1 MPRILLALLICL
13 SSSLYAIG
21 GFTRAISP
29 SYIEL
34 SSKPPILM
42 SDYSVTE
49 LLLIEDTS
57 TRLMAAP
64 FLIWMEAGLAVY
76 EQIANAM
83 ITNQLN
89 TLKKMK
95 AAEIILKVADG
106 KSITKEDIDF
116 LMASYSMDFDKFPYA
131 PFVYN
136 FGDGYALTKQAA
148 GRVQER
154 HKVAKVDILSSD
166 GMNAFML
173 FPIEK
178 PYLQINDIVMP
189 PLVFVE
195 YGGLLCAYT
204 IDLSNG
210 RMKFFDPKRIGGDRD
225 FTCKANSSEPCGFL
239 AYKVPSILQKNK
251 ALFLRAYAKFLQGG
265 YDGK

>member
-1 MPRILLALLICL
+1 MPRLILALLVCL
-13 SSSLYAIG
+13 ASSLYAIG

-29 SYIEL
+29 SYLEL
-34 SSKPPILM
+34 SSEPPILKNN
-42 SDYSVTE
+42 YSITE

-83 ITNQLN
+83 ITNQIN

-106 KSITKEDIDF
+106 QSISKEDIDF
-116 LMASYSMDFDKFPYA
+116 LMMSYSMDFDKFPYA
-131 PFVYN
+131 PFIYN
-136 FGDGYALTKQAA
+136 FSDGSAIIKQAA

-173 FPIEK
+173 FPIKE

-189 PLVFVE
+189 PLIFVE
-195 YGGLLCAYT
+195 YGGLLSAYSL
-204 IDLSNG
+204 DLSNG
-210 RMKFFDPKRIGGDRD
+210 YVRFFDPKRIGGDMD
-225 FTCKANSSEPCGFL
+225 FTCKANSAEPCGFL

-251 ALFLRAYAKFLQGG
+251 SLFLRAYAKFLQGG